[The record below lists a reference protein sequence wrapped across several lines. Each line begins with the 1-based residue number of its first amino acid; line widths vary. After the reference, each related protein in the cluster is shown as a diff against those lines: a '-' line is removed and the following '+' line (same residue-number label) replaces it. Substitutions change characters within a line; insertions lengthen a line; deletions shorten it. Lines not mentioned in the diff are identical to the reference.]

1 MKHERAEELDE
12 QQLEVGEELELE
24 SLRTAVVPPHLL
36 LQAFVEAPEELDIEG
51 QVGLDED
58 GVHGSI
64 FHLPVAVGAELEDVL
79 ARAREAGL
87 TILAADVKGEDL
99 LEARRDGVLARP
111 TAWLFGNEARG
122 LPDEQLA
129 LADRVVTVPIYGH
142 AESMNLATA
151 ASVCLYESAFAQRS

>member
-12 QQLEVGEELELE
+12 LQLEVGEELELE

-64 FHLPVAVGAELEDVL
+64 FHLRASKPGEGDLVVGFRDV
-79 ARAREAGL
+79 RTREV
-87 TILAADVKGEDL
+87 THRKVIHL
-99 LEARRDGVLARP
+99 LVEEP
-111 TAWLFGNEARG
+111 
-122 LPDEQLA
+122 
-129 LADRVVTVPIYGH
+129 
-142 AESMNLATA
+142 A
-151 ASVCLYESAFAQRS
+151 ASTARCGP